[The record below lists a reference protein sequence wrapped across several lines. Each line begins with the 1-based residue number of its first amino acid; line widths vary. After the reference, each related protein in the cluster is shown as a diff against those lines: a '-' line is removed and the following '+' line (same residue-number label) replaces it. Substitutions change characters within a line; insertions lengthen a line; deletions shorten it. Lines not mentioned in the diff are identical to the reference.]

1 MSQPSVGGGI
11 PEKKGVNWAP
21 LWKLE
26 DWWAVWFG
34 LIAIILAASGLGLKL
49 PKVAKWSTSILAA
62 FPEGFWLRFLFLIIG
77 MGIVTAIGIKFMG
90 ADPKKYLIAFPV
102 VFLFAALSETFAAS
116 AFAKSYNLETPLWA
130 LAIGLLISNTI
141 KTPAWLKPALKTEM
155 YIKTGLVLL
164 GCEILFGRI
173 LALGLPGLIVAW
185 VVTPIVILVMF
196 WFGDKVLK
204 MESKEFN
211 ITLTAATSVCG
222 VSAAIAAGAASGA
235 KKDEVGVAI
244 TISLIFTV
252 LMMIVMPAFILL
264 IGMDPDVGAA
274 WMGGTID
281 STGAVVA
288 AGAFLGQRGLEISSV
303 VKMIQNVMIGIV
315 AFVVAIVWVT
325 KMGRTESSQHAT
337 SKEIWVRFPK
347 FILGFVAAS
356 LIFSF
361 IFVPIVG
368 EKAVDGYL
376 SLTKGFRGW
385 LFALAFISIG
395 LDSNMKELA
404 SHIKGGKPLVQYVV
418 GQSFNLVLT
427 LLIAWLVFGG
437 ILFPKTF

>member
-1 MSQPSVGGGI
+1 MLQPNVNGNGAI
-11 PEKKGVNWAP
+11 RKKINWAP

-34 LIAIILAASGLGLKL
+34 LIIIILSASGLAVKL
-49 PKVAKWSTSILAA
+49 PKLTKWSTSLFSA
-62 FPEGFWLRFLFLIIG
+62 FPEGFWLKAVVLIIG
-77 MGIVTAIGIKFMG
+77 AGIVTAIGIKFMG
-90 ADPKKYLIAFPV
+90 GNPSKYLIAFPV
-102 VFLFAALSETFAAS
+102 VFLLAILSETFAAS
-116 AFAKSYNLETPLWA
+116 SFAKAYNLETPLWA

-141 KTPAWLKPALKTEM
+141 KTPVWLKAALKTEM
-155 YIKTGLVLL
+155 FIKTGLVLL

-196 WFGDKVLK
+196 WFGDRVLK

-222 VSAAIAAGAASGA
+222 VSAAIATGAASGA
-235 KKDEVGVAI
+235 KKDEVSVAI

-252 LMMIVMPAFILL
+252 LMMIAMPAFIRMV
-264 IGMDPDVGAA
+264 GMDIDVGAA

-303 VKMIQNVMIGIV
+303 VKMIQNVLIGVVAFIV
-315 AFVVAIVWVT
+315 ALIWVT
-325 KMGRTESSQHAT
+325 KMGRTESGQHAT
-337 SKEIWVRFPK
+337 AKEIWVRFPK

-356 LIFSF
+356 LVFSF
-361 IFVPIVG
+361 IFVPVFG
-368 EKAVDGYL
+368 EKTVEGFL
-376 SLTKGFRGW
+376 SVTKGFRGW

-395 LDSNMKELA
+395 LDSNMREL
-404 SHIKGGKPLVQYVV
+404 SRHIKGGKPIIQYVV
-418 GQSFNLVLT
+418 GQGFNLILT
-427 LLIAWLVFGG
+427 LFVAWLVFGG
-437 ILFPKTF
+437 ILFPKSF